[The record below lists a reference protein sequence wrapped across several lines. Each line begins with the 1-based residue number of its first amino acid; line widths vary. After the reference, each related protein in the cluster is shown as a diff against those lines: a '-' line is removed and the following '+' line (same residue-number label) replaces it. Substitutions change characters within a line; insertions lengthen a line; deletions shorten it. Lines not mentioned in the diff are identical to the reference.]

1 MKKLTFRKRITA
13 LFCLALILCFSFTAA
28 VYAEDTEEETTEEES
43 EERTEELRAIVRDIR
58 NTKNVEK
65 YGMTPV
71 SGEYVADGTYPIEA
85 KSNSVYFHMQDA
97 QLFVKDG
104 VLSASFTIP
113 SMSYMYVY
121 MGTKAEAADAPE
133 SERIGY
139 REENSCTVFTVPV
152 EALNQPID
160 CAAFSRNRKKW
171 YDRKIIFY
179 ADSLPKD
186 ALSIELP
193 DYDLIERTILYY
205 ESSEDAEAFEID
217 ESSYY
222 QEPDEDPDVL
232 ILYDDDGNP
241 LPVEAGVPDGEYS
254 IEVNMVGGS
263 GRASVSSPTWLTVK
277 DGGAYATLLW
287 SSTYYDYLILG
298 GKTYYNQTTDGGNS
312 TFLIPIPIMNESFP
326 IIADTTAMGE
336 PVEIRY
342 MLTFYDDTIGDRG
355 KIPQVAAGR
364 VLIIAAV
371 ILGAG
376 GVLNIIVKKKRK

>member
-1 MKKLTFRKRITA
+1 MKGISFRKRMTA
-13 LFCLALILCFSFTAA
+13 FFCLALILCFSFAAA
-28 VYAEDTEEETTEEES
+28 VYAEETEEGTTEEES
-43 EERTEELRAIVRDIR
+43 EERTEELRTIVRNIR
-58 NTKNVEK
+58 STKNVEK

-71 SGEYVADGTYPIEA
+71 SGKYVADGTYPVEA
-85 KSNSVYFHMQDA
+85 KSDSVYFRMENA
-97 QLFVKDG
+97 QLLAQDG
-104 VLSASFTIP
+104 VLSARFTIP
-113 SMSYMYVY
+113 GMSYLYVY
-121 MGTKAEAADAPE
+121 MGTKKEAADAPE
-133 SERIGY
+133 TDRIGY
-139 REENSCTVFTVPV
+139 EEENGCTVFTVPV

-160 CAAFSRNRKKW
+160 CAAFSRNREKW

-179 ADSLPKD
+179 ADSLPED

-232 ILYDDDGNP
+232 ILYDDGGNP

-376 GVLNIIVKKKRK
+376 GVLNFIVKKKRK